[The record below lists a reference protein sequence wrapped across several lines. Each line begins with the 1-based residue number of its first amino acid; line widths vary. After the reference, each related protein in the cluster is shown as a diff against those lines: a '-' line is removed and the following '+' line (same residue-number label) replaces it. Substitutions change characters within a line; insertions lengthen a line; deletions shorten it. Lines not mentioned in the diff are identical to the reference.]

1 MGPREG
7 RGRVERGQS
16 FYESA
21 QESWKAIKNHAF
33 TRFMFLSTSTF
44 SHVLDLVV
52 CATWY
57 IEDWRTGYIFFFVSF
72 GFFIFV
78 CWIFVFCRCHN
89 RDDDIEVNGISFFCC
104 WVGETSK
111 LIFEI
116 IVSSVG
122 LLRIFWGFIN
132 VSNAAWISWNDY
144 KLNDEK
150 IELVN
155 DERQKIIK
163 DNQIIENNI
172 VF

>member
-52 CATWY
+52 CAT
-57 IEDWRTGYIFFFVSF
+57 
-72 GFFIFV
+72 
-78 CWIFVFCRCHN
+78 CN